1 MRVVRYRTAGRA
13 RGHLAAFRT
22 DRRGSVALIFG
33 LSATLLVGLVG
44 GGIDYARVS
53 ARRSQLQAAVDAGVL
68 AGGNALKLAASST
81 DSVRGVTEQTI
92 RDAAK
97 IPQDHTFSLSIE
109 VPAEKTSVF
118 ARAEETIRLG
128 FGGLVGLGATT
139 VSAQARVNVV
149 GRMRLCMLTLDASAP
164 GAFNLQ
170 KNAQVTANAC
180 SLYSNSAN
188 VAGMVGGD
196 NAMAR
201 ADTICS
207 AGGYLGLRANFA
219 PPPQAGCPVIE
230 DPLKDRPAP
239 PIGSCIAI
247 PASANKKGDTSK
259 NEVNQSVTLE
269 PGTYCGGLRITKK
282 ATVTLRPGIYVM
294 KDGPLIV
301 DQKASVTGDGVGFYF
316 TGDRGGLL
324 FSKGSTV
331 SLAAPTTGIM
341 AGLLMFE
348 ERTVSHPVDPVTGLL
363 GAVVNVVGGV
373 TDLLGGAVG
382 GVVGGLTGDEEPP
395 PTPTPRFLG
404 AAKPMRVYRIIS
416 DNARTM
422 LGTIYL
428 PTGRVVIDA
437 NRPVADRSAYTVVVA
452 QQVNLYEGPN
462 LYLNANYDQ
471 TSVPVPKGVG
481 PLSGKLMLSQ

>member
-1 MRVVRYRTAGRA
+1 MRRA
-13 RGHLAAFRT
+13 VPGHRASLRG
-22 DRRGSVALIFG
+22 DRRGSVAVVFALG
-33 LSATLLVGLVG
+33 GTVLVGLVG

-97 IPQDHTFSLSIE
+97 PRPESAFGLQIA
-109 VPAEKTSVF
+109 VPAEKTSVS
-118 ARAEETIRLG
+118 ARAQETIRLG
-128 FGGLVGLGATT
+128 FGALVGLGSAT
-139 VSAQARVNVV
+139 VAAQARVSVV
-149 GRMRLCMLTLDASAP
+149 GRMRLCMLTLDPAAM

-188 VAGMVGGD
+188 VSGMVGGD

-219 PPPQAGCPVIE
+219 PPPQTGCPVIE

-239 PIGSCIAI
+239 PIGSCLSI
-247 PASANKKGDTSK
+247 PTSANKRGDTSR
-259 NEVNQSVTLE
+259 NEVDQSVALE

-294 KDGPLIV
+294 KDGPLVV
-301 DQKASVTGDGVGFYF
+301 DQKASVSGDGVAFYF
-316 TGDRGGLL
+316 TGDRAGLL

-331 SLAAPTTGIM
+331 SLAAPTSGVM
-341 AGLLMFE
+341 AGLLMME
-348 ERTVSHPVDPVTGLL
+348 ERGVNNPVDPVATLL
-363 GAVVNVVGGV
+363 GVVGNVVGGV
-373 TDLLGGAVG
+373 T
-382 GVVGGLTGDEEPP
+382 GLATGLVTDEELP
-395 PTPTPRFLG
+395 PTPTPPLLG
-404 AAKPMRVYRIIS
+404 AAQPMRTYRIIS

-428 PTGRVVIDA
+428 PAGRVVIDA
-437 NRPVADRSAYTVVVA
+437 DKPVADRSAYTVVVA
-452 QQVNLYEGPN
+452 RQVNLYEGPN

-481 PLSGKLMLSQ
+481 PLSGRLMLSQ